1 MELSSPR
8 FKSVAVTAGLT
19 FWFAIGSTALG
30 FFSFEFLLIFSLS
43 IFSITQ
49 IFAYKVSKGLDAF
62 AIVNTKIFLGMLFIF
77 VISIYGI
84 LFKLLQIDLL
94 RLKKQKETYWLDVE
108 DTKSERMV
116 KQY

>member
-1 MELSSPR
+1 MQLSSPR

-19 FWFAIGSTALG
+19 FWFVIITTTTGYFT
-30 FFSFEFLLIFSLS
+30 FEFLLIFSLS
-43 IFSITQ
+43 ILTITQ
-49 IFAYKVSKGLDAF
+49 IFSYKVSKGLDKF
-62 AIVNTKIFLGMLFIF
+62 AIFNTKIFLGMLFVF

-94 RLKKQKETYWLDVE
+94 RLKKQEKSYWLDIE
-108 DTKSERMV
+108 DSKPEKMV